1 MSLDHQVGLRA
12 AYQVRF
18 RVRQGGVCRERG
30 RMQHRPQD
38 SSTCKEES
46 GG

>member
-1 MSLDHQVGLRA
+1 MSLDYQVGPRV

-18 RVRQGGVCRERG
+18 RARQGGVCREGG

-38 SSTCKEES
+38 SSTCEEES